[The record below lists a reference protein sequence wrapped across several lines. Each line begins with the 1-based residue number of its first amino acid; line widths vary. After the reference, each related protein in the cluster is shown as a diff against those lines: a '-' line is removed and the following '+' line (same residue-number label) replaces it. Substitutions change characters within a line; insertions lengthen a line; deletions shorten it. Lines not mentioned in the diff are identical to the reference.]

1 MQQRILLTGA
11 TGFIGSHVLQFLKQC
26 TRWHIICLGRNE
38 NKLKSLGEEYIVY
51 DLSQK
56 QVDCYQ
62 ALGRPSLLIHLA
74 WENLGNF
81 RALDHI
87 EHNVINNY
95 NFLKNMI
102 LGGLEHLAIAGTCLE
117 YGLKNG
123 CLSEHLNTEPVV
135 NYGLG
140 KDVLRRYIEAL
151 NRSYSFH
158 FKWLRLFYT
167 YGPGQNDSSL
177 LPRIARAV
185 LSGSESLDTSGGEQL
200 RDYLPVG
207 EMAELLAKV
216 SLQTTYDGIFNI
228 CSGRPISIR
237 NFIEKHVKKMDS
249 KLKLNLGALP
259 YLDYEPM
266 AFWGDVTKLNM
277 AIKAFDN
284 EYRNEKRE

>member
-1 MQQRILLTGA
+1 MA
-11 TGFIGSHVLQFLKQC
+11 V
-26 TRWHIICLGRNE
+26 
-38 NKLKSLGEEYIVY
+38 
-51 DLSQK
+51 
-56 QVDCYQ
+56 
-62 ALGRPSLLIHLA
+62 
-74 WENLGNF
+74 
-81 RALDHI
+81 
-87 EHNVINNY
+87 
-95 NFLKNMI
+95 
-102 LGGLEHLAIAGTCLE
+102 AGTCLE

-123 CLSEHLNTEPVV
+123 CLSEDLNTDPVV

-140 KDVLRRYIEAL
+140 KDILRRYIEAL

-185 LSGSESLDTSGGEQL
+185 LSRSESLDTSGGEQL

-237 NFIEKHVKKMDS
+237 SFIEKHIKKMDS